1 MSNAT
6 LVNANGT
13 DTVQGNVG
21 NIQLA
26 GNQQTV
32 QLGDSYL
39 ANSSANN
46 ENGNF
51 VFNETNPAQAGNA
64 NIVGG
69 AHVTLAN
76 GGNIGAVS
84 LATGNSGADGET
96 ILNVVSQDPAAET
109 NITSI
114 SAGTNTLV
122 NISAITNVAQNVNA
136 DAMQVDAALTVTG
149 NVDLTGDLTD
159 SFDTTGAANGA
170 LTAAN
175 LSVDGVTAYHGN
187 LDIAGN
193 ADFAGETYLSGN
205 NKFTTRVTFDAYTEL
220 DHGTTDAGRVV
231 LNGANSELNI
241 IGDAVL
247 NAQVIDATA
256 GQTIYVGEESS
267 AEVGYTGD
275 EPWESSTGYLFA
287 ERVDLN
293 GATIM
298 ADPAFGKAASMV
310 GIGQLGDTAAI
321 TTGNDAGT
329 LNGNCL
335 AQFHYGY
342 RCQRH

>member
-114 SAGTNTLV
+114 SAGDNSVV
-122 NISAITNVAQNVNA
+122 NISA
-136 DAMQVDAALTVTG
+136 L
-149 NVDLTGDLTD
+149 
-159 SFDTTGAANGA
+159 
-170 LTAAN
+170 
-175 LSVDGVTAYHGN
+175 
-187 LDIAGN
+187 
-193 ADFAGETYLSGN
+193 
-205 NKFTTRVTFDAYTEL
+205 
-220 DHGTTDAGRVV
+220 
-231 LNGANSELNI
+231 
-241 IGDAVL
+241 
-247 NAQVIDATA
+247 
-256 GQTIYVGEESS
+256 
-267 AEVGYTGD
+267 
-275 EPWESSTGYLFA
+275 
-287 ERVDLN
+287 
-293 GATIM
+293 
-298 ADPAFGKAASMV
+298 
-310 GIGQLGDTAAI
+310 
-321 TTGNDAGT
+321 
-329 LNGNCL
+329 
-335 AQFHYGY
+335 
-342 RCQRH
+342 